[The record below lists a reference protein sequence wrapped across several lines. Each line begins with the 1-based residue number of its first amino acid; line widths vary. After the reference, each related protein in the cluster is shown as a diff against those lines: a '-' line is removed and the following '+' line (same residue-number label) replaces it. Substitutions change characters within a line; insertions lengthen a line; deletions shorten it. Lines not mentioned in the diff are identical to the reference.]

1 MISVV
6 IPLYNKER
14 QISHTLRSALEQSFG
29 DFEIL
34 IVNDGSTD
42 HSVEEVL
49 KIQDSRIQLIHQEN
63 AGVSAARNRG
73 IEQAR
78 FDLIA
83 FLDAD
88 DRWDQDYL
96 KTQYEL
102 SQKYP
107 QCDVFA
113 CNYEFVHDDGSVHPT
128 IIRKLSFSGQDG
140 LLDNYFEVASC
151 SHPPLCS
158 SAVMIHKTA
167 LQQIGGF
174 PVGIRSGEDLL
185 TWAALACLYQI
196 AYSKK
201 TLATFISTAP
211 SNDSQSKASFR
222 LDTQDPVL
230 TQLLQLQLKHNIKY
244 IDKYI
249 IRWYKIQSI
258 IFLETGKLNRARKY
272 ALLAIKNGGSLPVFL
287 AIFFIACMPVFI
299 VNLIL
304 KFK

>member
-14 QISHTLRSALEQSFG
+14 QIAHTLRSALEQSFG

-102 SQKYP
+102 SRKYS

-113 CNYEFVHDDGSVHPT
+113 CNYEFVHADGSVHPT

-151 SHPPLCS
+151 SHLPMCS
-158 SAVMIHKTA
+158 SAVMIRKTA

-185 TWAALACLYQI
+185 TWAKLACYYSI
-196 AYSKK
+196 AFNKK
-201 TLATFISTAP
+201 SVAQYILETSSSGAPPADIKSVHDAVSINLRELFEHYKNDHRYCDMMKYLAF
-211 SNDSQSKASFR
+211 
-222 LDTQDPVL
+222 
-230 TQLLQLQLKHNIKY
+230 
-244 IDKYI
+244 
-249 IRWYKIQSI
+249 WYKMRSRINLSLGNRKAAMCCAMASLKCSLGI
-258 IFLETGKLNRARKY
+258 KPVIFLM
-272 ALLAIKNGGSLPVFL
+272 LAICPK
-287 AIFFIACMPVFI
+287 AIINRV
-299 VNLIL
+299 V
-304 KFK
+304 